1 MKKLHSFGELEFFA
15 NRPYEENI
23 QSSTFTT
30 IYKISRK
37 SFIEILKEHPD
48 QYVSKFYLFIFN

>member
-1 MKKLHSFGELEFFA
+1 MLKKLHSFGEVEFFS

-23 QSSTFTT
+23 QSATFTT

-37 SFIEILKEHPD
+37 SFLEILKEHPE
-48 QYVSKFYLFIFN
+48 QYVIHFNLLA